1 MPDLVAEIMCLET
14 TIMKQRFTLFIA
26 TLILSVCFPLTALS
40 YDVLVDGIYY
50 NIVAQEK
57 TAEVTK
63 GGYTGE
69 ITIPE
74 TITVDEEVYNV
85 TSIGDQAFYGC
96 DNLTSITIPN
106 SVTSIGKYAFI
117 GCSSLTSVT
126 IPNSVTSIGVWAFYC
141 CSSLTSVTIPNSVT
155 SIGGG
160 AFSNCPSLSSMS
172 VDPDNTIY
180 DSRDNCNA
188 IIRTSDNT
196 LIAGCQSTIIPNSVA
211 SIGYGAFSG
220 CTSLTSVTIPNS
232 VTSIGNYA
240 FQFCTSLTSVTIPNS
255 VTSMGT
261 DVFSGC
267 YGLTSVTIPNSVT
280 SIGNDAFYECS
291 SLTSVTIPNSVT
303 SIGEWAFCGCASL
316 TSVTIPNSVT
326 SIGEYAFYNCINL
339 ENVYCYAETVPE
351 TETLAF
357 DDSNV
362 KSATLYVPASAI
374 DAYKTTDPWS
384 TFGTIK
390 TLDEV
395 KQRNARLRP

>member
-1 MPDLVAEIMCLET
+1 MCLET

-26 TLILSVCFPLTALS
+26 TLILSVCFPLTVLA
-40 YDVLVDGIYY
+40 YDVEVDGIYY
-50 NIVAQEK
+50 NLVAQEK
-57 TAEVTK
+57 TAEVTS

-74 TITVDEEVYNV
+74 TITVHEVVYNV

-106 SVTSIGKYAFI
+106 SVTSIGKYAFL
-117 GCSSLTSVT
+117 GCTGLTSVT

-188 IIRTSDNT
+188 IIRTSDNA

-339 ENVYCYAETVPE
+339 EDVYCYAETVPE

-384 TFGTIK
+384 TFGTTK